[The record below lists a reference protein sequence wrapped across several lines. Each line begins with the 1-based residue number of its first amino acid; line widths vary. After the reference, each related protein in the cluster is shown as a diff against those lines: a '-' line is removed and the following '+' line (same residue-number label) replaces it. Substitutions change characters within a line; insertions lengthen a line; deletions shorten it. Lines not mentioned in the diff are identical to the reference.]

1 MDELGDRL
9 EDLGIEIG
17 VEFLYYAE
25 LCETFWRIK
34 KLGSRSN
41 CTLGLTGDKITLRL
55 QNSIAFIIKLNTPT
69 QHYCKIFLYRIVMSA
84 RCCTFYT
91 ARHQNNQTVA
101 QNFWQNS
108 ITPDCWSLT

>member
-9 EDLGIEIG
+9 EDLGIEVG

-34 KLGSRSN
+34 KLGSRKSYSSLLQAVAIAH
-41 CTLGLTGDKITLRL
+41 LGLTGDKITLCL

-69 QHYCKIFLYRIVMSA
+69 QHYCKIFYIGS
-84 RCCTFYT
+84 
-91 ARHQNNQTVA
+91 
-101 QNFWQNS
+101 
-108 ITPDCWSLT
+108 